1 MVVDLILQLL
11 LPLLYFETFTFKYKL
26 AALLT
31 LYFSSRSIS
40 FTFIVR
46 MILKSKLIVT
56 INAELHNGHDCFT
69 KPCCTKAGS
78 QIALAIL
85 QDSISGQEL
94 SLALLYLVEF
104 QLGWYKRVQK
114 NFIGELSFF
123 IWSLWGACGI
133 LKTFQI
139 NLLHWC
145 DRYWNNYCWQI
156 EEEREGRGFEPPW
169 PITDLSDLIISW
181 TNFSLT
187 WKLLWTYPSNHRITL
202 WVIWLQNCST
212 WKIVAIKLK
221 RWMQS
226 SVLYK

>member
-85 QDSISGQEL
+85 QDSISSQEL

-114 NFIGELSFF
+114 NVIGELSFF

-139 NLLHWC
+139 NLLHIIGVTGTGILLADWG
-145 DRYWNNYCWQI
+145 
-156 EEEREGRGFEPPW
+156 GRGRERLWAP
-169 PITDLSDLIISW
+169 
-181 TNFSLT
+181 LT
-187 WKLLWTYPSNHRITL
+187 YNRTIRPNHL
-202 WVIWLQNCST
+202 LQN
-212 WKIVAIKLK
+212 
-221 RWMQS
+221 
-226 SVLYK
+226 

>member
-1 MVVDLILQLL
+1 MVVDLMLQLL

-40 FTFIVR
+40 FTFSLR

-56 INAELHNGHDCFT
+56 IIAELHNGHDCFT

-85 QDSISGQEL
+85 QDRISSQEL
-94 SLALLYLVEF
+94 SLALLYLIKF

-145 DRYWNNYCWQI
+145 DRYWNI
-156 EEEREGRGFEPPW
+156 VGRLRRKGKGAALSPP
-169 PITDLSDLIISW
+169 DL
-181 TNFSLT
+181 
-187 WKLLWTYPSNHRITL
+187 
-202 WVIWLQNCST
+202 
-212 WKIVAIKLK
+212 
-221 RWMQS
+221 
-226 SVLYK
+226 